1 MVTMLPGAG
10 TSPLVAPLPTHAR
23 MSNTNP
29 SRSASIGGFVTC
41 AKRWR
46 RYSVTGMR
54 RSRNGS
60 AASSPIDDTAS
71 VPSASGPT
79 TPSSSSLV

>member
-1 MVTMLPGAG
+1 MLPGAG
-10 TSPLVAPLPTHAR
+10 TSPFVSPLPTNAR

-46 RYSVTGMR
+46 RYSVTGWR
-54 RSRNGS
+54 RARNAG
-60 AASSPIDDTAS
+60 AASSPIDHIGSTPPAS
-71 VPSASGPT
+71 DVTTCFNSSA
-79 TPSSSSLV
+79 V